1 MRPVKISAFL
11 KKATAIAF
19 VLMAPSAFAEPK
31 HGIAMY
37 GEPAMGPDFVSLPYV
52 NPDAP
57 KGGRIVTANTGGFD
71 SLNPYIRKGSVP
83 WQLRFFAVESLMG
96 RNRDEPFALYGLLAE
111 TIETGPNREWVEFT
125 LRPEA
130 KFSDGSPVTVE
141 DVIWSFETL
150 GTVGH
155 PRYRGF
161 WGKIGSIEKT
171 GDRSVRLTFNVDD
184 RELALIAG
192 LRPILQKAQWDGRD
206 INDSTLEDIPITSSP
221 YVVTD
226 FEAGRYVTLT
236 RNPDYWGKDLPL
248 RRGTNN
254 FDTIQIEHYGDGDV
268 LFEAFKAGEV
278 SFVREFNAENW
289 ASRYNFPRAEAGD
302 VVKSEITHEKP
313 SGITGFVMNTRRA
326 PFDDIRVR
334 DALMH
339 AFNFEFVNDAMTK
352 GRQPRITSY
361 FSNSVLSKQD
371 GPAAGRVADYLAPYA
386 GSVPAGT
393 IEGYTLPVSDGS
405 ERNRAN
411 VAKAMD
417 LLMSAGFTVEN
428 GVMTQPNGEP
438 FAFEILMKQS
448 GSGFQDAG
456 AVADIYAKALERLG
470 IKATVVTVDN
480 AQYKERETAFDFDMT
495 YYRRSLSLSPGNEQ
509 NLYWGSAAADTEGSR
524 NWMGVKSEAID
535 GLINEMLTART
546 QDDFVAA
553 TRALDRVLTAGRYV
567 IPFWNF
573 TVGRIAHDKTMKFS
587 TDFPIYGD
595 GVDWMPVTWWY
606 EE

>member
-1 MRPVKISAFL
+1 
-11 KKATAIAF
+11 
-19 VLMAPSAFAEPK
+19 MALVFGAETTVAEPK

-37 GEPAMGPDFVSLPYV
+37 GEPVLPQDFVALPYV

-71 SLNPYIRKGSVP
+71 SLNPYIQKGTVP

-111 TIETGPNREWVEFT
+111 SIETGPNREWVEFT

-130 KFSDGSPVTVE
+130 AFSDGSPVTVE

-150 GTVGH
+150 GTSGH

-161 WGKIGSIEKT
+161 WNKIASIEAT
-171 GDRSVRLTFNVDD
+171 GDRKVRITFAVED

-192 LRPILQKAQWDGRD
+192 LRPILQKKQWEGRD
-206 INDSTLEDIPITSSP
+206 INDSTLEDIPITTSP
-221 YVVTD
+221 YVVSD
-226 FEAGRYVTLT
+226 FEAGRFVTLT
-236 RNPDYWGKDLPL
+236 RNPDYWGNDLPL

-289 ASRYNFPRAEAGD
+289 ATRYNFPRAEAGD
-302 VVKSEITHEKP
+302 VVQSEIPHEKP
-313 SGITGFVMNTRRA
+313 SGITGFVINTRRA

-339 AFNFEFVNDAMTK
+339 AFNFEFVNEAMTK

-361 FSNSVLSKQD
+361 FSNSVLSMQD
-371 GPAAGRVADYLAPYA
+371 GPATGRVADYLAPYA
-386 GSVPAGT
+386 DLLPAGAL
-393 IEGYTLPVSDGS
+393 EGYTLPVSDGS

-417 LLMSAGFTVEN
+417 ILTEVGFTIEN
-428 GVMTQPNGEP
+428 GVMMQPDGTP
-438 FAFEILMKQS
+438 FEFEILMKQS

-456 AVADIYAKALERLG
+456 AVADIYAKSLERLG

-480 AQYKERETAFDFDMT
+480 AQYKERERAFDFDMT

-509 NLYWGSAAADTEGSR
+509 TLYWGSAAAETEGSR
-524 NWMGVKSEAID
+524 NWMGVQSPAID
-535 GLINEMLTART
+535 GLINEMLTAQS

-553 TRALDRVLTAGRYV
+553 TRALDRTLTAGRYV

-573 TVGRIAHDKTMKFS
+573 AVGRIAHDKELHFS

>member
-1 MRPVKISAFL
+1 
-11 KKATAIAF
+11 
-19 VLMAPSAFAEPK
+19 
-31 HGIAMY
+31 
-37 GEPAMGPDFVSLPYV
+37 
-52 NPDAP
+52 
-57 KGGRIVTANTGGFD
+57 
-71 SLNPYIRKGSVP
+71 
-83 WQLRFFAVESLMG
+83 
-96 RNRDEPFALYGLLAE
+96 
-111 TIETGPNREWVEFT
+111 
-125 LRPEA
+125 
-130 KFSDGSPVTVE
+130 
-141 DVIWSFETL
+141 
-150 GTVGH
+150 
-155 PRYRGF
+155 
-161 WGKIGSIEKT
+161 
-171 GDRSVRLTFNVDD
+171 VDD

-192 LRPILQKAQWDGRD
+192 LRPILKKAQWDGRD
-206 INDSTLEDIPITSSP
+206 INDSTLEDIPITTSP
-221 YVVTD
+221 YVVSD

-361 FSNSVLSKQD
+361 FSNSVLSKQE
-371 GPAAGRVADYLAPYA
+371 GAATGRVADYLAPYA
-386 GSVPAGT
+386 DSVPAGT
-393 IEGYTLPVSDGS
+393 IEGYALPVSDGS

-417 LLMSAGFTVEN
+417 LLMDAGFTVEN

-470 IKATVVTVDN
+470 I
-480 AQYKERETAFDFDMT
+480 
-495 YYRRSLSLSPGNEQ
+495 
-509 NLYWGSAAADTEGSR
+509 
-524 NWMGVKSEAID
+524 
-535 GLINEMLTART
+535 
-546 QDDFVAA
+546 
-553 TRALDRVLTAGRYV
+553 
-567 IPFWNF
+567 
-573 TVGRIAHDKTMKFS
+573 
-587 TDFPIYGD
+587 
-595 GVDWMPVTWWY
+595 
-606 EE
+606 

>member
-1 MRPVKISAFL
+1 
-11 KKATAIAF
+11 
-19 VLMAPSAFAEPK
+19 
-31 HGIAMY
+31 
-37 GEPAMGPDFVSLPYV
+37 MGPDFISLPYV

-125 LRPEA
+125 LRSEA

-141 DVIWSFETL
+141 DVIWSFEAL
-150 GTVGH
+150 GTEGH

-161 WGKIGSIEKT
+161 WEKIGKIEQT

-192 LRPILQKAQWDGRD
+192 LRPILKKAQWDGRS
-206 INDSTLEDIPITSSP
+206 INDSTLEDIPITTSP
-221 YVVTD
+221 YVISD
-226 FEAGRYVTLT
+226 FEAGRFVTLS

-268 LFEAFKAGEV
+268 MFEAFKAGEV

-289 ASRYNFPRAEAGD
+289 ASRYNFPRAQAGD

-371 GPAAGRVADYLAPYA
+371 GAAAGRVADYLAPYA
-386 GSVPAGT
+386 DSVPAGT
-393 IEGYTLPVSDGS
+393 IEGYALPVSDGS

-417 LLMSAGFTVEN
+417 LLMSAGFTVN
-428 GVMTQPNGEP
+428 DGVMTQPNGEP

-470 IKATVVTVDN
+470 ITATVVTVDN
-480 AQYKERETAFDFDMT
+480 AQYKEREVSFDFDMT

-535 GLINEMLTART
+535 GLINEMLTARS
-546 QDDFVAA
+546 QDDFIAA

-573 TVGRIAHDKTMKFS
+573 TVGRIAHDKRMKFS

-606 EE
+606 EK